1 MSQPVLCPR
10 KDALANMWNRLMDR
24 IAPMMDE
31 DLSPLD
37 LADGIGQRVAEP
49 DVSAPVVAVPTS
61 A

>member
-1 MSQPVLCPR
+1 
-10 KDALANMWNRLMDR
+10 MDR

-37 LADGIGQRVAEP
+37 RADGQGQRVADT
-49 DVSAPVVAVPTS
+49 DVSAPVVVVPTL